1 MRYRKTIG
9 ERKDLESDFY
19 ANDSPNNN
27 LESEI

>member
-9 ERKDLESDFY
+9 ERKDLKSDFY

-27 LESEI
+27 LKSEI